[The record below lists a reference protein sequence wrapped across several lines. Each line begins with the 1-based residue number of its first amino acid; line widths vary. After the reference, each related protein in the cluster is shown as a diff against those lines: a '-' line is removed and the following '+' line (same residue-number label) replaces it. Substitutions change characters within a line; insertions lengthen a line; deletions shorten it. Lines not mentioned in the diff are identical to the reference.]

1 MRIDL
6 HTHSV
11 RSDGTDTPAE
21 LIAQASLARLDVVA
35 LTDHDNC
42 DGWAEA
48 AAELPAGMTL
58 IGGAEFSTNLHD
70 VHGRSV
76 GVHLL
81 GYLFD
86 PANPAI
92 VAEQQSMVTARANRG
107 GDIVALMAA
116 DGLPISIERVREIA
130 GTAPIGRPHIA
141 RALLEAGAVATID
154 DAFQGVLAK
163 SGPYYVHKA
172 NTNLFDAVRM
182 IEAAGGVAVL
192 AHPWTRGSDTVLT
205 PTVIRELAAAGL
217 RGIEVDHPDQS
228 PEMRATLGRLCRDLD
243 LIRTGSSDYHGANK
257 TLRIG
262 QERTGE
268 AALDRILELTT
279 GSATIQR

>member
-6 HTHSV
+6 HTHSS
-11 RSDGTDTPAE
+11 RSDGTDTPTQ
-21 LIAQASLARLDVVA
+21 LIAQARAARLDVVA
-35 LTDHDNC
+35 LTDHDNT

-48 AAELPAGMTL
+48 ATELPAGMTL

-86 PANPAI
+86 PANPKI

-107 GDIVALMAA
+107 DDIVALMAA

-130 GTAPIGRPHIA
+130 AGAPVGRPHIA
-141 RALLEAGAVATID
+141 RALLEAGKVATM
-154 DAFQGVLAK
+154 DAAFKGLLAK
-163 SGPYYVHKA
+163 SGKYYVHKP
-172 NTNLFDAVRM
+172 NTDLFAAVRM
-182 IEAAGGVAVL
+182 IDAAGGVAVL

-205 PTVIRELAAAGL
+205 PAVIADLVAVGL
-217 RGIEVDHPDQS
+217 RGIEVDHPDQDADIRS
-228 PEMRATLGRLCRDLD
+228 ELGRLCLDLD

-262 QERTGE
+262 QERTSE
-268 AALDRILELTT
+268 SALERIVTIAT
-279 GSATIQR
+279 GSAPFAC

>member
-6 HTHSV
+6 HTHSS
-11 RSDGTDTPAE
+11 RSDGTDTPTE
-21 LIAQASLARLDVVA
+21 LITAARAAHLDVVA
-35 LTDHDNC
+35 ITDHDNT

-48 AAELPAGMTL
+48 AAALPAGMTL
-58 IGGAEFSTNLHD
+58 IGGAEFSTNLH
-70 VHGRSV
+70 GT
-76 GVHLL
+76 GVHLM

-86 PANPAI
+86 PTNPAI
-92 VAEQQSMVTARANRG
+92 VAEQQSMVAARASRG
-107 GDIVALMAA
+107 DDIVALMTA
-116 DGLPISIERVREIA
+116 DGIPISIDRVREIA

-141 RALLEAGAVATID
+141 RALLEAGAVATME
-154 DAFQGVLAK
+154 DAFRGVLAK
-163 SGPYYVHKA
+163 SGPYYVHKP

-182 IEAAGGVAVL
+182 IDAAGGVAVL

-205 PTVIRELAAAGL
+205 PTVIRELATAGL

-228 PEMRATLGRLCRDLD
+228 PEVRATLGRLCRDLY

-268 AALDRILELTT
+268 AALDRILELAT